1 MKVHYDPAADALYLR
16 IDETPVVESEEVR
29 PGVILDLDSRD
40 NVVGIELL
48 RVSERTNVDNLREIS
63 LRVA

>member
-1 MKVHYDPAADALYLR
+1 MQVHYDPAADALYLR

-48 RVSERTNVDNLREIS
+48 RVSERTNVDNLRETS

>member
-1 MKVHYDPAADALYLR
+1 MKVHYDPAADALYFR

>member
-16 IDETPVVESEEVR
+16 LDETPIAESEEVR
-29 PGVILDLDSRD
+29 PGVILDLDARD

-48 RVSERTNVDNLREIS
+48 RVSERTTPENLREIS
-63 LRVA
+63 VRVA